1 VLLVVCLVGGLV
13 RWRLS
18 MDLPGVLFHVV
29 LLRVGCLLGRF
40 ISLPYLPC
48 TRACL
53 GVVGLANRGQGLR
66 RRRGPYR
73 LAGCCASLPCT
84 HVGAQV
90 ASAGSETLVSA
101 AAHGHLGDQTD
112 RRRTREEA
120 VNEQGL
126 ACSAR
131 LARSSTETCNR

>member
-1 VLLVVCLVGGLV
+1 M

-18 MDLPGVLFHVV
+18 MDLPGVLLHVV
-29 LLRVGCLLGRF
+29 LLRVGCLVGHF
-40 ISLPYLPC
+40 ICLPYLPC

-66 RRRGPYR
+66 RPRGPHR
-73 LAGCCASLPCT
+73 LAGCCAPLPCT
-84 HVGAQV
+84 HVGARV

-101 AAHGHLGDQTD
+101 ATQVHLGDQTD

-120 VNEQGL
+120 AN
-126 ACSAR
+126 
-131 LARSSTETCNR
+131 